1 MRHLYATILLF
12 TTLLAGIAFPAQA
25 ESGHGAF
32 SVGYAQVH
40 PGGVP
45 ALSGTGA
52 RAGDL
57 KGINVK
63 YRYEF
68 TDHLGGIVALSYASV
83 KKSDTMKTGENTFH
97 YESLR
102 GRYVSLMAGPVWQ
115 LSERVSLYGMA
126 GMAYT
131 RWSDSVQDYRR
142 DEVKPGYVKETTTAS
157 DGHTARHLSPAWNAG
172 IQFSPVETVVI
183 DLAYEGSASGDWRT
197 DGFIVGVGYK
207 VLISQVTQCYD
218 SPPVQAGF
226 FCGVN
231 MAVKISGV
239 LKDGTGKPVENC
251 TIQLKARRTS
261 STVVVNTVASENP
274 DEAGRYSMDVEYGQ
288 YSVILLVEGFP
299 PSHAGTI
306 TVYEDS
312 QPGTL
317 NDFLGAMSEDDVPA
331 GGTAPF

>member
-1 MRHLYATILLF
+1 MLLF

-157 DGHTARHLSPAWNAG
+157 D
-172 IQFSPVETVVI
+172 
-183 DLAYEGSASGDWRT
+183 
-197 DGFIVGVGYK
+197 
-207 VLISQVTQCYD
+207 
-218 SPPVQAGF
+218 
-226 FCGVN
+226 
-231 MAVKISGV
+231 
-239 LKDGTGKPVENC
+239 
-251 TIQLKARRTS
+251 
-261 STVVVNTVASENP
+261 
-274 DEAGRYSMDVEYGQ
+274 
-288 YSVILLVEGFP
+288 
-299 PSHAGTI
+299 
-306 TVYEDS
+306 
-312 QPGTL
+312 
-317 NDFLGAMSEDDVPA
+317 
-331 GGTAPF
+331 

>member
-1 MRHLYATILLF
+1 NISEQQLNNMMAAVSVALQPLVRVVPMTAVEWADQNYYLPKESSYGEGEWK
-12 TTLLAGIAFPAQA
+12 TLPFQIAIMNCMGNDQVPAQA

-142 DEVKPGYVKETTTAS
+142 DEVKPGY
-157 DGHTARHLSPAWNAG
+157 
-172 IQFSPVETVVI
+172 
-183 DLAYEGSASGDWRT
+183 
-197 DGFIVGVGYK
+197 
-207 VLISQVTQCYD
+207 
-218 SPPVQAGF
+218 
-226 FCGVN
+226 
-231 MAVKISGV
+231 
-239 LKDGTGKPVENC
+239 
-251 TIQLKARRTS
+251 
-261 STVVVNTVASENP
+261 
-274 DEAGRYSMDVEYGQ
+274 
-288 YSVILLVEGFP
+288 SVW
-299 PSHAGTI
+299 
-306 TVYEDS
+306 
-312 QPGTL
+312 
-317 NDFLGAMSEDDVPA
+317 
-331 GGTAPF
+331 

>member
-1 MRHLYATILLF
+1 MTENKEVIMRHLYATILLF

-102 GRYVSLMAGPVWQ
+102 GRYVSLMAG
-115 LSERVSLYGMA
+115 
-126 GMAYT
+126 MAYT

-197 DGFIVGVGYK
+197 DGFIVGIGYK
-207 VLISQVTQCYD
+207 
-218 SPPVQAGF
+218 F
-226 FCGVN
+226 
-231 MAVKISGV
+231 
-239 LKDGTGKPVENC
+239 
-251 TIQLKARRTS
+251 
-261 STVVVNTVASENP
+261 
-274 DEAGRYSMDVEYGQ
+274 
-288 YSVILLVEGFP
+288 
-299 PSHAGTI
+299 
-306 TVYEDS
+306 
-312 QPGTL
+312 
-317 NDFLGAMSEDDVPA
+317 
-331 GGTAPF
+331 

>member
-1 MRHLYATILLF
+1 MPFLL
-12 TTLLAGIAFPAQA
+12 TENAFPAQA

-102 GRYVSLMAGPVWQ
+102 GRYVSLMAG
-115 LSERVSLYGMA
+115 
-126 GMAYT
+126 MAYT

-197 DGFIVGVGYK
+197 DGFIVGIGYK
-207 VLISQVTQCYD
+207 
-218 SPPVQAGF
+218 F
-226 FCGVN
+226 
-231 MAVKISGV
+231 
-239 LKDGTGKPVENC
+239 
-251 TIQLKARRTS
+251 
-261 STVVVNTVASENP
+261 
-274 DEAGRYSMDVEYGQ
+274 
-288 YSVILLVEGFP
+288 
-299 PSHAGTI
+299 
-306 TVYEDS
+306 
-312 QPGTL
+312 
-317 NDFLGAMSEDDVPA
+317 
-331 GGTAPF
+331 

>member
-102 GRYVSLMAGPVWQ
+102 GRYVSLMAG
-115 LSERVSLYGMA
+115 
-126 GMAYT
+126 MAYT

-197 DGFIVGVGYK
+197 DGFIVGIGYK
-207 VLISQVTQCYD
+207 
-218 SPPVQAGF
+218 F
-226 FCGVN
+226 
-231 MAVKISGV
+231 
-239 LKDGTGKPVENC
+239 
-251 TIQLKARRTS
+251 
-261 STVVVNTVASENP
+261 
-274 DEAGRYSMDVEYGQ
+274 
-288 YSVILLVEGFP
+288 
-299 PSHAGTI
+299 
-306 TVYEDS
+306 
-312 QPGTL
+312 
-317 NDFLGAMSEDDVPA
+317 
-331 GGTAPF
+331 